1 MLRAAG
7 ERVGQER
14 VARPMKRAGIRGVT
28 RGRFKTATTGRDAKA
43 RPAPDLVKRDYSADG
58 PGQLSVAD
66 ITHVRTWAG
75 WSYLAVVL
83 DAWNRRVVGWAM
95 APYMRAELGE
105 SALAFSRRK
114 PEGRVIHHKT
124 NRP

>member
-1 MLRAAG
+1 
-7 ERVGQER
+7 
-14 VARPMKRAGIRGVT
+14 MKRAGIRGVT

-43 RPAPDLVKRDYSADG
+43 RPAPDLVKRDFSVDG

-66 ITHVRTWAG
+66 ITHVRTWAA
-75 WSYLAVVL
+75 WSYL
-83 DAWNRRVVGWAM
+83 DARNRRVVGWAM
-95 APYMRAELGE
+95 APYMRTELDE
-105 SALAFSRRK
+105 SALALSRRK